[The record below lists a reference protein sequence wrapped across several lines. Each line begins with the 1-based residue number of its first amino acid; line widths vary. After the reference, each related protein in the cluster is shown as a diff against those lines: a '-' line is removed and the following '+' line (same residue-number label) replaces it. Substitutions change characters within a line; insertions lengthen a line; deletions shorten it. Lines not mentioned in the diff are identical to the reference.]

1 LGRRW
6 RRNSTR
12 CRCRGWG
19 RHVYLVV
26 ACVRFEGVLVVDT
39 GGNVCV
45 VVTLILTFA
54 LIGLAERSARDERR
68 KLRSTGRW
76 WRRGSAGLRRR

>member
-1 LGRRW
+1 LGGRW

-12 CRCRGWG
+12 SG
-19 RHVYLVV
+19 RRSWSRHIYLVV
-26 ACVRFEGVLVVDT
+26 AFVRLEGILVVDT
-39 GGNVCV
+39 RGNVCV
-45 VVTLILTFA
+45 VVTLVLTLA

-68 KLRSTGRW
+68 KLRSAGRW